1 MMLQQLPDD
10 NFSHKTY
17 AYPSVRAAWSVAL
30 AFFVLIFGAV
40 CTAA

>member
-10 NFSHKTY
+10 TFSHTTY
-17 AYPSVRAAWSVAL
+17 AYPSVRAAWSVAQ
-30 AFFVLIFGAV
+30 AFFVVIFGAA